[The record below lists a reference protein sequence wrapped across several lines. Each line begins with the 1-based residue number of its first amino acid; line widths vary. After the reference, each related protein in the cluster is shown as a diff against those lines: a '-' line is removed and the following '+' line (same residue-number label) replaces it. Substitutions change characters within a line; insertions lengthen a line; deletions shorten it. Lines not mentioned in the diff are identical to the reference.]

1 VIPRR
6 VAARALIVS
15 LAASLLAGCVH
26 YPTVME
32 AGGTMLRP
40 DKGRLVRQ
48 GMNAAVYFDVNST
61 GKYGDVITSVYTP
74 VAREAK
80 LVDGAGAAIPRF
92 EVPGTSVTSFTS
104 AGPHVVLTDLT
115 RPLVAGETVIVTLVF
130 EKSGG
135 LGLIAAVE

>member
-1 VIPRR
+1 VI
-6 VAARALIVS
+6 ARALTLI
-15 LAASLLAGCVH
+15 LASALVAGCVH

-48 GMNAAVYFDVNST
+48 ATNAVVYFEVKST
-61 GKYGDVITSVYTP
+61 GKYGDVITSVSTP
-74 VAREAK
+74 IAREAR
-80 LVDGAGAAIPRF
+80 LVDGAGAPLERF
-92 EVPGTSVTSFTS
+92 EVPGTTVMSFTPS
-104 AGPHVVLTDLT
+104 GPHVVLTDLT
-115 RPLVAGETVIVTLVF
+115 RPLMAGETVIVTLVF

>member
-1 VIPRR
+1 VIR
-6 VAARALIVS
+6 RALVPAVCIAIA
-15 LAASLLAGCVH
+15 LAAAGCVH
-26 YPTVME
+26 YPTVMD

-40 DKGRLVRQ
+40 DRGRLVRQ
-48 GMNAAVYFDVNST
+48 GMNAVVYFEVKST
-61 GKYGDVITSVYTP
+61 GKYGDIINSVHTP

-80 LVDGAGAAIPRF
+80 LVDGAGAPLGRL
-92 EVPGTSVTSFTS
+92 EVPGTTVMIFTAS
-104 AGPHVVLTDLT
+104 GPHVVLTDLT